1 MINLDPLFAPRT
13 IAVIGASPDVVRDRG
28 GFFNSF
34 RECFKGKLFA
44 VNPKYT
50 DIMGVPCYPR
60 VTDVPEKIDYAVIML
75 PREKVA
81 PVLEDCVAAGVKFV
95 LVFSSGFSETGD
107 KTLENQLVD
116 ILKKGKTR
124 MVGPN
129 CIGIHSPSN
138 GVVYYPAVNSANQG
152 NIGYFSQS
160 GGHALNFVIRG
171 VSSWLDF
178 NKVVSVGNQTD
189 LKIEDFME
197 YFAEDDNIKYICGYV
212 EDIKDGERFKRL
224 ARKIVLEKKKPL
236 IIWKGGRSEEGA
248 RATLSHTGA
257 IAVPTRIWDSVMEQ
271 LGVISADTQVEM
283 ADILLCL
290 TYGFLPRGLGTLI
303 SVAGGGSSV
312 ELTDAVSSSGLSVPT
327 LTDHVQEIIGKNLSR
342 VNTSTNNPVDLGMF
356 GFDPAIFVHT
366 AVEGAKDPNI
376 DLVVLCQ
383 YPEMVRAIA
392 KEFWEYI
399 EKIIVDGLKQLGK
412 PTVMVIPR
420 LVLHNPDLE
429 TIRTEFTKK
438 LATVNIA
445 AFPNAER
452 PARAAYKINKYIN
465 FMKAHGIDVT

>member
-34 RECFKGKLFA
+34 RECFKGKLYA

-50 DIMGVPCYPR
+50 DIKGVPCYPR
-60 VTDVPEKIDYAVIML
+60 VTDVPEPIDYAVIVL
-75 PREKVA
+75 PREKVP
-81 PVLEDCVAAGVKFV
+81 PVLADCVAAGVKFV

-116 ILKKGKTR
+116 ILKKGNTR

-129 CIGIHSPSN
+129 CIGVHSPPN
-138 GVVYYPAVNSANQG
+138 GVVYYPAISSPNVG

-171 VSSWLDF
+171 VSSGLDF
-178 NKVVSVGNQTD
+178 NKVVSVGNQSD

-197 YFAEDDNIKYICGYV
+197 YFAEDEKIKYICGYV
-212 EDIKDGERFKRL
+212 EDIKQGERFKKL
-224 ARKIVLEKKKPL
+224 ARHIVLEKKKPL
-236 IIWKGGRSEEGA
+236 VIWKGGRSEEGA
-248 RATLSHTGA
+248 RATQSHTGA
-257 IAVPTRIWDSVMEQ
+257 IAVPTRIWDSVMDQ
-271 LGVISADTQVEM
+271 LGVINAETQVEM

-312 ELTDAVSSSGLSVPT
+312 ELTDAVSSKGLSVPT
-327 LTDHVQEIIGKNLSR
+327 LTDRVQEIIGKNISR

-356 GFDPAIFVHT
+356 GFDPAIFVNS
-366 AVEGAKDPNI
+366 AVEGAKDPSI
-376 DLVVLCQ
+376 DLLVLCQ

-399 EKIIVDGLKQLGK
+399 EKVIVDGLKQVGK
-412 PTVMVIPR
+412 PAVMVIPR
-420 LVLHNPDLE
+420 LVLHNLDLE
-429 TIRTEFTKK
+429 SIRTEFTRK

-445 AFPNAER
+445 TFPNAER
-452 PARAAYKINKYIN
+452 PARAAFKINRYIN